1 MVKRTCRIVVRVT
14 VGVVLALTALVVVVA
29 LRLMSGPVDLDFMK
43 PRIARLI
50 DVPGN
55 DIHPDFDR
63 ISFEWS
69 GISRP
74 MRLAFTEACRFTNE
88 QKQVIATAPEAS
100 LTFEPRAVV
109 QGMLLPTSI
118 TITRPVIEADIAREG
133 GVFKRIFTSQEG
145 GAQGEAVSI
154 LVDQLLAEPNYKSL
168 IGQLDSVLIEQANV
182 TCETSKRA

>member
-1 MVKRTCRIVVRVT
+1 
-14 VGVVLALTALVVVVA
+14 
-29 LRLMSGPVDLDFMK
+29 MSGPVDLDFLK
-43 PRIARLI
+43 PRIAKLI

-55 DIHPDFDR
+55 DIHPDFDE

-74 MRLAFTEACRFTNE
+74 VRLAFTEPALHERQN
-88 QKQVIATAPEAS
+88 QVIATAPEAS

-118 TITRPVIEADIAREG
+118 TISRPVIEADIARDG

-145 GAQGEAVSI
+145 GSQGEAVSI

-168 IGQLDSVLIEQANV
+168 IGQLDSVLIERANV
-182 TCETSKRA
+182 TIT